1 MPTDPAQDSGE
12 PFESADAEMCGAATR
27 LGVDPE
33 MSDVDFAFG
42 AQAKVVTADG

>member
-12 PFESADAEMCGAATR
+12 PFESADAEMYGAATL
-27 LGVDPE
+27 LGADPE